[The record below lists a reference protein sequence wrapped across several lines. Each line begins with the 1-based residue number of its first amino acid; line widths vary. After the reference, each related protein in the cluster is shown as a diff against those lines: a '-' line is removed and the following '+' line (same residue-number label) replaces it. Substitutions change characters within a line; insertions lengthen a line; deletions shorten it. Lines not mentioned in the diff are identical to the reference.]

1 MKNLFPMKAGG
12 RTGVVAFGSAKSKVR
27 AKAIALIALAV
38 VPAPLALVAVGAPP
52 LLVAACV
59 ALSLFACALAAR
71 LLRPI
76 GRMAGELE
84 ALMLADG
91 ADAAALADAD
101 DFQRIARGIAHL
113 DGRVHSMQHRWSW
126 RHAVTGLPVRETLI
140 KAIAQ
145 DLASSDQPGLL
156 GAIRFVDFDRLAA
169 FDPESA
175 EAALQRFSER
185 LTASLGR
192 TRPVAHVDRDSFAI
206 WFRNTDPAAA
216 DVELRALCYALGAEL
231 KAGDLA
237 VLPEVEVGTACFPT
251 DGLDPAAL
259 INRALVSFARPGAE
273 ASCASLPG
281 KSAESARERFSLEQ
295 DLRHAIDRGQ
305 FEMVFQ
311 PVVDLSKGVV
321 GAEALLRWRH
331 PEAGMISPA
340 RFIPILEDADLIDEI
355 GRWTLNTACREMRRW
370 RQRGLTTLKVAVN
383 LSAAQLRDPTL
394 KQTIQRTLERHRLNA
409 AALELEL
416 TETAATEDA
425 ERTHSLFGELR
436 ALGVSLAIDDFGS
449 GYSSLSY
456 LKNLPFDKLK
466 VDREFVVDVHLRKDS
481 QAICRSLV
489 ALTRGLD
496 LQILAEGVES
506 WDEVAFLE
514 GLGCQIFQGFV
525 FSRPLNSDQF
535 VEFAS
540 DPQWRGAV
548 RRPGASPGEV
558 EKRMSA

>member
-1 MKNLFPMKAGG
+1 MALTAKADI
-12 RTGVVAFGSAKSKVR
+12 R
-27 AKAIALIALAV
+27 AKAIALAALAV
-38 VPAPLALVAVGAPP
+38 APWPLCLFVPGPSPVSIAACAMASLIALV
-52 LLVAACV
+52 LI
-59 ALSLFACALAAR
+59 AR

-76 GRMAGELE
+76 GQIAREVGAIILP
-84 ALMLADG
+84 DG
-91 ADAAALADAD
+91 ADAAAFTVAD
-101 DFQRIARGIAHL
+101 DLQRVAQGIAHL
-113 DGRVHSMQHRWSW
+113 NGRLHSMQHRWSW
-126 RHAVTGLPVRETLI
+126 RHALTGLPVRETLI
-140 KAIAQ
+140 KTIAQ
-145 DLASSDQPGLL
+145 DLAAPEQPGLL
-156 GAIRFVDFDRLAA
+156 GAIRFADFDRLSA
-169 FDPESA
+169 FDPEGA

-206 WFRNTDPAAA
+206 WFGNTDPAAA
-216 DVELRALCYALGAEL
+216 GVELRALCYALGAEL

-237 VLPEVEVGTACFPT
+237 VLPEVEIGTACFPA
-251 DGLDPAAL
+251 DGDNPAAL
-259 INRALVSFARPGAE
+259 INRALVSFAKPGAE
-273 ASCASLPG
+273 ASGACMPGAS
-281 KSAESARERFSLEQ
+281 AAMARERFSLEQ

-331 PEAGMISPA
+331 PEAGMISPS

-355 GRWTLNTACREMRRW
+355 GRWTLNAACREMRRW
-370 RQRGLTTLKVAVN
+370 RQRGLDTLRVAVN

-394 KQTIQRTLERHRLNA
+394 KQTIQRTLERHRLGA
-409 AALELEL
+409 ATLELEL

-466 VDREFVVDVHLRKDS
+466 VDREFVVGVHLRKDS

-506 WDEVAFLE
+506 WDEVEFLR
-514 GLGCQIFQGFV
+514 GLGCQIFQGFI

-535 VEFAS
+535 VEFAL
-540 DPQWRGAV
+540 DPQWRGAI
-548 RRPGASPGEV
+548 RRPDPGVAPV